1 MNNNLIY
8 IFSFAI
14 SLFILYLIIID
25 LQKFKI
31 KLYNEINKKIWIKVY
46 ALISIFIIHLI
57 WIANVLLTNLQ
68 ECEPPYFLII
78 PYIIYLITDIVR
90 TKETIASKKINRY
103 LNYLISV
110 YSVIIIFIFF
120 LIKYLKINS
129 LKINP

>member
-68 ECEPPYFLII
+68 EYDPPYFLII

-120 LIKYLKINS
+120 LIKS